1 MEATGE
7 MESQEDKISETQN
20 KEIKTEETEIKWDQI
35 SETQNTLEVTVSDL
49 PPREYKV
56 LSPLLPWTP
65 RHIEWRRRPGQSP
78 AFLPALERA
87 LIKAR
92 KELVSHNQDLE
103 EDPMTR
109 EDKGK
114 AVQRQRM
121 VWLFEDSI
129 HWVKS
134 STYHLR

>member
-7 MESQEDKISETQN
+7 ME
-20 KEIKTEETEIKWDQI
+20 IKWDQI
-35 SETQNTLEVTVSDL
+35 SKTQNTPEVTVSDL

-56 LSPLLPWTP
+56 LSPWLPWTP
-65 RHIEWRRRPGQSP
+65 RHIEWRRQLGQNP

-92 KELVSHNQDLE
+92 KELVTHNQDLE

-109 EDKGK
+109 EDKG
-114 AVQRQRM
+114 RQFGAS
-121 VWLFEDSI
+121 VWCGSLRTPSTR
-129 HWVKS
+129 S
-134 STYHLR
+134 SQALIT